1 MRPISFSGYIDH
13 PAFQTDLLGRPKA
26 AAAAQV
32 QPDPYILTPQQQ
44 MALLTIRRTD
54 LCQELVRKL
63 MHSTVRPSEIDYLEL
78 TKRGLIMRQGN
89 RRIVTYLGKRRADR
103 IANELA
109 KEFGIHFFTL
119 GRDQLHYKIFCCCGW
134 SHHYTAN
141 FAHAARCN
149 AKWMAKHL
157 RDIGEFRATVVTANG
172 STAGPAADKPKQEY
186 PEVPFQ

>member
-13 PAFQTDLLGRPKA
+13 PALHTDLPGRARA
-26 AAAAQV
+26 APAVEA

-54 LCQELVRKL
+54 LCQEIVRKL
-63 MHSTVRPSEIDYLEL
+63 MHSTVRASEIDYLEL
-78 TKRGLIMRQGN
+78 TKRGLIARQGT
-89 RRIVTYLGKRRADR
+89 RRIVTYLGKRRADH

-109 KEFGIHFFTL
+109 RELGLHFFTL

-149 AKWMAKHL
+149 GEWMAKHL
-157 RDIGEFRATVVTANG
+157 RDVGELKATVVSASG
-172 STAGPAADKPKQEY
+172 SADWSAADEPKQDY